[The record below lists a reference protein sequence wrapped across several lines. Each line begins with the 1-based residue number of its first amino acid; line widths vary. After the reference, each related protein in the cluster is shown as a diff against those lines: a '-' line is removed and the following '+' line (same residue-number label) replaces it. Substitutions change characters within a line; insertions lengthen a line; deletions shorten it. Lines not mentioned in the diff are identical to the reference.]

1 MTNPFACN
9 RRRRIAASSL
19 LSLATMFLLTMCWA
33 AQAAAQSVC
42 LPVPRLLTTMPMG
55 GQAGT
60 DVEVTI
66 TGDYLEDV
74 ESLVFSHSGI
84 TARPKLNDAGQ
95 PEPNKYVVTIAADTP
110 PGIHEARVF
119 ARLGL
124 SAARVFTVG
133 TLPEAMQTA
142 ATTSVSAAMPIALN
156 SICNATVQASAVNHY
171 SIQAE
176 AGQRLLIDCAAKGI
190 DSKMNPVLIIADAEG
205 RDLLVE
211 RRGGVL
217 DFTAPTTGSYIVKV
231 HDLTFKG
238 GAEYFFRLS
247 VQTIPADSPI
257 SRLPGTRGVS
267 SFSWPPIGYA
277 PDAALAEAEPNNGGE
292 AAQPITLPC
301 EIAGRFFPAADV
313 DTFEF
318 TATKGEVWWV
328 EVASERLGRPT
339 DPSII
344 VQRVVEEAG
353 ETKLVDVVELTDI
366 ASPVKRSSNGYA
378 YDGPPY
384 NAGSTDILGKVEI
397 PEDGRYR
404 LQLTDLFGGTRT
416 DPNNEYRLV
425 IRRAA
430 PDFALVAW
438 ALHMELRNGD
448 RNALSKPMALRNG
461 STMALEVVAVRRDGF
476 AGEISLTMEDLP
488 DGVTATGLKIAAGE
502 TRGIMLLTAQQDAPR
517 GWRNARLFGQATI
530 DEEEVTRPVH
540 LACMAWPV
548 RDAWQEIPAP
558 RLLSGAPVSV
568 GGSEFAQISIAAQE
582 NKVYEAQAGTTLTI
596 PLVHIRRGDFSGATT
611 GLRTFGAGLDRNASF
626 DVPLTADQSEAV
638 LDLAK
643 LKTPPGDYTIAFYGS
658 PVAKHRHN
666 PDAVLKAERELKQAQ
681 QQLDEATAESDRLAK
696 EAAAASADQKNEIEE
711 LSRAAAEN
719 KKAAEASV
727 AVADKRL
734 KDATTQ

>member
-1 MTNPFACN
+1 MTNPFARN

-19 LSLATMFLLTMCWA
+19 LSLATMYLLTMCWA
-33 AQAAAQSVC
+33 AQSAAQSVC
-42 LPVPRLLTTMPMG
+42 LPAPRLLTTMPMG

-74 ESLVFSHSGI
+74 ESLVFSHPGI

-124 SAARVFTVG
+124 SAARVFSVG

-142 ATTSVSAAMPIALN
+142 ATTTVSAAMPIALN

-247 VQTIPADSPI
+247 VQTIPADSPN

-267 SFSWPPIGYA
+267 SFSWPPIGYE

-353 ETKLVDVVELTDI
+353 ETKLIDVVELTD
-366 ASPVKRSSNGYA
+366 
-378 YDGPPY
+378 
-384 NAGSTDILGKVEI
+384 
-397 PEDGRYR
+397 
-404 LQLTDLFGGTRT
+404 
-416 DPNNEYRLV
+416 
-425 IRRAA
+425 
-430 PDFALVAW
+430 
-438 ALHMELRNGD
+438 
-448 RNALSKPMALRNG
+448 
-461 STMALEVVAVRRDGF
+461 
-476 AGEISLTMEDLP
+476 
-488 DGVTATGLKIAAGE
+488 
-502 TRGIMLLTAQQDAPR
+502 
-517 GWRNARLFGQATI
+517 
-530 DEEEVTRPVH
+530 
-540 LACMAWPV
+540 
-548 RDAWQEIPAP
+548 
-558 RLLSGAPVSV
+558 
-568 GGSEFAQISIAAQE
+568 
-582 NKVYEAQAGTTLTI
+582 
-596 PLVHIRRGDFSGATT
+596 
-611 GLRTFGAGLDRNASF
+611 
-626 DVPLTADQSEAV
+626 
-638 LDLAK
+638 
-643 LKTPPGDYTIAFYGS
+643 
-658 PVAKHRHN
+658 
-666 PDAVLKAERELKQAQ
+666 
-681 QQLDEATAESDRLAK
+681 
-696 EAAAASADQKNEIEE
+696 
-711 LSRAAAEN
+711 
-719 KKAAEASV
+719 
-727 AVADKRL
+727 
-734 KDATTQ
+734 